1 MRNIWVGRARSNK
14 NEGKTTWLMLR
25 CKIPKSAVCSIF
37 CAHQADARGSSG
49 LFSQIQFQKA
59 AFAASVCNTLSCS
72 PLSHWQLYLRVSAH
86 ILYIPA
92 SATIYCGREEV
103 ISHAVRAPPPL
114 PSRMMKFYEVAAVK

>member
-1 MRNIWVGRARSNK
+1 MGRHCAFFIKIKAKPHGLCYDKKFQN
-14 NEGKTTWLMLR
+14 LR
-25 CKIPKSAVCSIF
+25 SAVFFVRIR
-37 CAHQADARGSSG
+37 QMRGV
-49 LFSQIQFQKA
+49 L
-59 AFAASVCNTLSCS
+59 AASFRRFNSKKRSSQPSCVILSHCS

-103 ISHAVRAPPPL
+103 ISHALRAPPL

>member
-1 MRNIWVGRARSNK
+1 VKAQPHGWRCDEKFQN
-14 NEGKTTWLMLR
+14 LR
-25 CKIPKSAVCSIF
+25 SAVFFVRIR
-37 CAHQADARGSSG
+37 QMRGALAPG

-59 AFAASVCNTLSCS
+59 AFAVSVCNTLSCARS
-72 PLSHWQLYLRVSAH
+72 PLSRWQLYLRVSAH